1 MHFRVDRAVRR
12 PRIRSERP
20 NDTTMIQVRPAA
32 VAGMFYPA
40 SPQELAREVDDM
52 LGQSAGGSLAPG
64 YPKALIVPHAGYVY
78 SGSVAAE
85 AYDRLRP
92 ARGIVRRVV
101 LLGPCHRL
109 PVRGLAL
116 PDAAAFATPL
126 GQVPLD
132 REAIASLAG
141 LPQVV
146 VSSAV
151 HAEEHALEVQLPF
164 LQRVLGE
171 FSLVPLAVG
180 AATPAQVSEVIE
192 RLWGGEET
200 LIVISSDLSHYH
212 SYDEACAIDRAT
224 TQAILDFSTGID
236 HEQACG
242 ATPVAGMLLA
252 AKRHQL
258 NVELLDLRNSG
269 DTAGGRARVVGYA
282 SFAFWDGAPA
292 FGEAH
297 GRTLLAIARN
307 SIEAALGVA
316 ASRPLPDASWLKPA
330 RASFVTLTQDGGLRG
345 CIGSLEAHRPLGEDV
360 SHNARAAAC
369 SDPRFAALTAQEVP
383 ITRVEVSVLSTPKA
397 LAFADHADLIA
408 QLRPGV
414 DGLILEHGGARGTF
428 LPQVWESLP
437 DPEQFIAELKRK
449 AGLSPSLSTA
459 KCGIR
464 RYHVLKWKEPVSK
477 VEKA

>member
-1 MHFRVDRAVRR
+1 MA
-12 PRIRSERP
+12 S
-20 NDTTMIQVRPAA
+20 VRPAA

-40 SPQELAREVDDM
+40 SSRELLRDVDDM
-52 LGQSAGGSLAPG
+52 LGHSAAGTFAPAF
-64 YPKALIVPHAGYVY
+64 PKALIVPHAGYIY

-101 LLGPCHRL
+101 LLGPCHRV

-116 PDAAAFATPL
+116 PDASAFATPL

-132 REAIASLAG
+132 RDAMNSLSA

-146 VSSAV
+146 VSAAV

-180 AATPAQVSEVIE
+180 AATPVQVAEVIE
-192 RLWGGEET
+192 ALWGGDET

-212 SYDEACAIDRAT
+212 PYDEARAIDRGTAR
-224 TQAILDFSTGID
+224 AILDYSGDID

-242 ATPVAGMLLA
+242 ATPVAGLLLA
-252 AKRHQL
+252 AKRHAL

-269 DTAGGRARVVGYA
+269 DTAGGRGRVVGYA
-282 SFAFWDGAPA
+282 SFAFWDGASS
-292 FGEAH
+292 FGEEH
-297 GRTLLAIARN
+297 GRTLLGIARN
-307 SIEAALGVA
+307 SIEAALGA
-316 ASRPLPDASWLKPA
+316 AQLKPLPDARWLKPA
-330 RASFVTLTQDGGLRG
+330 RATFCTLTQEGRLRG
-345 CIGSLEAHRPLGEDV
+345 CIGSLEAHRPLGEDLR
-360 SHNARAAAC
+360 HNARAAAL
-369 SDPRFAALTAQEVP
+369 SDPRFPPLAREELGA
-383 ITRVEVSVLSTPKA
+383 TRIEVSLLSTPKE

-408 QLRPGV
+408 QLRPGE
-414 DGLILEHGGARGTF
+414 DGLILECGGARGTF
-428 LPQVWESLP
+428 LPQVWEGLP

-449 AGLSPSLSTA
+449 AGLAPNVSTA
-459 KCGIR
+459 KCRIQ
-464 RYHVLKWKEPVSK
+464 RYRVLKWKEEAK
-477 VEKA
+477 GKAA